1 MNEPYV
7 VHRGDGSRT
16 DFDFAFPYL
25 FRDHVRV
32 LVGGVDVAFEWL
44 NDSLVRVEPA
54 PVEAAPIT
62 IRRDTPT
69 VPVYVIQDNRPIPA
83 KFYNTNLQQAL
94 YVAEERLA
102 SLDLSLAEIGATA
115 EEITQARADALQAVE
130 DARAA
135 AAAALS
141 SEDVVR
147 LNAANALASE
157 VAARSSEVA
166 AAGSAGAAAA
176 SSSDAGTHAA
186 SALTARSGAE
196 AAKALAEAARD
207 AAGVARTGAETAR
220 DTASSLAITAGTHAD
235 AAAASA
241 ALANGMPIGTIMH
254 FAADT
259 PPDGWLVCD
268 GTAVTALYPD
278 LQMFLAAAG
287 SPYGVSS
294 TPPVR
299 LNRLANTENF
309 GASNWTARPSATV
322 TPLGDTAK
330 VVPADG
336 VFSLYSACL
345 NYLPLTYSVGPVAL
359 SAEFKPDGLRYAQI
373 GISNN
378 AGYTTTATFDLQAG
392 QVAFIGTHPSVA
404 KNLRGLIY
412 PAGDGYW
419 RCVFLFDWVLGTS
432 SLHIGGSVSSPT
444 QRYGRDL
451 VGDGISGVLVRH
463 PQVTA
468 LAYDTIYQHI
478 GAGGEVLSRDPLLPD
493 LRGEFVRGWDAGR
506 GVDAGRV
513 FGSAQGDAIRNITGK
528 FDPGGNIGGKGVGNY
543 TGPFQ
548 KETTPSLGSN
558 QGGNSDARFITFDA
572 SRVVPTA
579 DENRPRNVA
588 LLPCIRA
595 YASVVNVPGQADLDN
610 ILQQTQVQVDDALD
624 RVVGDAEAAAEAKV
638 AWKRVGKVPVGT
650 GAAVTITGLDLTKET
665 LISFSYLKNNGT
677 TSRNLRSRASE
688 DGGSTWRTTPID
700 ISLAVNWNG
709 NTLRG
714 AMSMFPEPESTK
726 VVVSCDT
733 GSAAGTNW
741 YPMVPSEFILA
752 GTPVYSTRCDTIEFL
767 WSGGNFAASGG
778 SSDEAD
784 CIIIYQRG

>member
-115 EEITQARADALQAVE
+115 EEITQARADALQAIE

-176 SSSDAGTHAA
+176 SSSNAGTHAA

-259 PPDGWLVCD
+259 PPGGWLVCD

-294 TPPVR
+294 TPPAR
-299 LNRLANTENF
+299 LNRLTNTENF
-309 GASNWTARPSATV
+309 GASNWTARPNVTV

-330 VVPADG
+330 VVPANG
-336 VFSLYSACL
+336 TFPLHFACL
-345 NYLPLTYSVGPVAL
+345 NYAPLSYSVGPVAL
-359 SAEFKPDGLRYAQI
+359 SAEFKSDGLRYAKI
-373 GISNN
+373 GVSNG
-378 AGYTTTATFDLQAG
+378 AGYSTTATFDLQAG

-419 RCVFLFDWVLGTS
+419 RCVFLFDWELGTS
-432 SLHIGGSVSSPT
+432 GLRIGGSVSSPT
-444 QRYGRDL
+444 QSYGNDL
-451 VGDGISGVLVRH
+451 VGDGISGVLVRR

-468 LAYDTIYQHI
+468 LAYDTLYQNI
-478 GAGGEVLSRDPLLPD
+478 GASGAVLSRDPLLPD
-493 LRGEFVRGWDAGR
+493 LRGEFVRGWDGGR

-513 FGSAQGDAIRNITGK
+513 FGSAQGDELRAHRHDVYVSGSPGSRAAAFNVD
-528 FDPGGNIGGKGVGNY
+528 DPNSGLNLIAKPTSEVGGD
-543 TGPFQ
+543 
-548 KETTPSLGSN
+548 ET
-558 QGGNSDARFITFDA
+558 
-572 SRVVPTA
+572 
-579 DENRPRNVA
+579 RPRNVS

-595 YASVVNVPGQADLDN
+595 YASVVNIPGQADLDN
-610 ILQQTQVQVDDALD
+610 ILQQTQVMADGAI
-624 RVVGDAEAAAEAKV
+624 AAAEAKM

-650 GAAVTITGLDLTKET
+650 GVAVTITGLDLTKET
-665 LISFSYLKNNGT
+665 KFIVSYVKNSGT
-677 TSRNLRSRASE
+677 SNSDLRLRASE
-688 DGGSTWRTTPID
+688 DGGATWLPTWA
-700 ISLAVNWNG
+700 SLSRPANWNS
-709 NTLRG
+709 NVLQG
-714 AMSMFPEPESTK
+714 ALELFSDAANGKIIAWSYLSGAAG
-726 VVVSCDT
+726 VSERQYAPAEVITSSSPVFTPDCDT
-733 GSAAGTNW
+733 VEFFWSAGGFAAAGTPAPEPN
-741 YPMVPSEFILA
+741 
-752 GTPVYSTRCDTIEFL
+752 
-767 WSGGNFAASGG
+767 
-778 SSDEAD
+778 

>member
-1 MNEPYV
+1 MSEPYV
-7 VHRGDGSRT
+7 VYRGDGSRT

-32 LVGGVDVAFEWL
+32 LVGGVDVDFEWL

-220 DTASSLAITAGTHAD
+220 DTASSLAITAGTHAS

-241 ALANGMPIGTIMH
+241 ALANGMPLGTIMH

-259 PPDGWLVCD
+259 PPSGWLVCN
-268 GTAVTALYPD
+268 GTAVTTLYPD
-278 LQMFLAAAG
+278 LRQFLLDAG
-287 SPYGVSS
+287 SPYG
-294 TPPVR
+294 
-299 LNRLANTENF
+299 
-309 GASNWTARPSATV
+309 
-322 TPLGDTAK
+322 
-330 VVPADG
+330 
-336 VFSLYSACL
+336 
-345 NYLPLTYSVGPVAL
+345 
-359 SAEFKPDGLRYAQI
+359 
-373 GISNN
+373 
-378 AGYTTTATFDLQAG
+378 
-392 QVAFIGTHPSVA
+392 
-404 KNLRGLIY
+404 
-412 PAGDGYW
+412 
-419 RCVFLFDWVLGTS
+419 TS
-432 SLHIGGSVSSPT
+432 GGNP
-444 QRYGRDL
+444 R
-451 VGDGISGVLVRH
+451 
-463 PQVTA
+463 
-468 LAYDTIYQHI
+468 
-478 GAGGEVLSRDPLLPD
+478 LPD
-493 LRGEFVRGWDAGR
+493 LRGEFVRGWDGGR
-506 GVDAGRV
+506 GVDPGRV
-513 FGSAQGDAIRNITGK
+513 FGSAQGDAIRNITG
-528 FDPGGNIGGKGVGNY
+528 
-543 TGPFQ
+543 
-548 KETTPSLGSN
+548 
-558 QGGNSDARFITFDA
+558 TFDA
-572 SRVVPTA
+572 GGRLGPKGGTGFAGAFAVEPGATSSHGNAANDSRVISFDVSRVVPTA
-579 DENRPRNVA
+579 AENRPRNIA

-610 ILQQTQVQVDDALD
+610 ILQQTQVQVDDAVTW
-624 RVVGDAEAAAEAKV
+624 RQV
-638 AWKRVGKVPVGT
+638 AYVPVT
-650 GAAVTITGLDLTKET
+650 ATAAVTLTGLDFDGET
-665 LISFSYLKNNGT
+665 LILLSGLSPNAGTGNFLYIARSADNGATWDTAFRYSVTADWVTNSLIGSFLMRKTDVGSLYL
-677 TSRNLRSRASE
+677 
-688 DGGSTWRTTPID
+688 DGKT
-700 ISLAVNWNG
+700 
-709 NTLRG
+709 
-714 AMSMFPEPESTK
+714 
-726 VVVSCDT
+726 
-733 GSAAGTNW
+733 SAANQAA
-741 YPMVPSEFILA
+741 F
-752 GTPVYSTRCDTIEFL
+752 DTIYQTYPITTTFGATTNAL
-767 WSGGNFAASGG
+767 RFTWSGTGRDFVAGG
-778 SSDEAD
+778 YIAVLK
-784 CIIIYQRG
+784 RG